1 MTLFQLE
8 KHIKEAFINLNPSIL
23 ENLDED
29 AVYSYDFKHEFIDKL
44 DKLFRE
50 IKSKGISNLSVIN
63 SKCKFCYPSANT
75 YSFHNPKTDEFII
88 RYVIH
93 QESDNVYRVEQCK
106 NNSIPDGENGMP
118 F

>member
-29 AVYSYDFKHEFIDKL
+29 AVYSYDYKHEFIDKL

-50 IKSKGISNLSVIN
+50 IKSKGILSLKVTD
-63 SKCKFCYPSANT
+63 SKCKFCYPTANAAGIVMALSDAST
-75 YSFHNPKTDEFII
+75 Q
-88 RYVIH
+88 VI
-93 QESDNVYRVEQCK
+93 SLK
-106 NNSIPDGENGMP
+106 
-118 F
+118 